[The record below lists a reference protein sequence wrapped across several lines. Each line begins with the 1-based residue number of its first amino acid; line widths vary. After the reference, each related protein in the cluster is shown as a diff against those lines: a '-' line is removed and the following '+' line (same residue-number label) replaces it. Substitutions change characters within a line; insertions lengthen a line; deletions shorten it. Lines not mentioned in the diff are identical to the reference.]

1 MPVHEFLRTKGTRR
15 IGNEMTPQNVVVFQV
30 NETIMRSIVT
40 DPLTDYI
47 FVTDFNVL
55 AEHLDRVINQA
66 CRTELPSTTT
76 TYTSPPNIG
85 ASTLL
90 LLHTFTLTVS
100 K

>member
-15 IGNEMTPQNVVVFQV
+15 RRQNVVVFQV

-55 AEHLDRVINQA
+55 AEHLDRLINQA

-90 LLHTFTLTVS
+90 LVHTFTLTLS